1 MSMQFCRWS
10 LLSWSGLFL
19 SLTNLLAQ
27 PRPNDA
33 GPTLDHLRKLGCEVK
48 REAREPGQP
57 GWKITFGT
65 CQDLDGGLARL
76 RDLTELRAVDL

>member
-1 MSMQFCRWS
+1 MAMHLGPFPLIS
-10 LLSWSGLFL
+10 LGGLL
-19 SLTNLLAQ
+19 LTLTTVQAQ
-27 PRPNDA
+27 PKTNDP
-33 GPTLDHLRKLGCEVK
+33 GPTLDHLRKLGCAVK